1 MFMGTNILTYYKI
14 YYIK

>member
-1 MFMGTNILTYYKI
+1 MGTNILTYYKI